1 MDLRI
6 YPDLYLGFP
15 NEKRRLS
22 FGKWKPYLYHHKRA
36 NEEDIVPM
44 LVDPFDK
51 VLYEKYERTKT
62 QQLQLYDLHACLQL
76 LVACNVRQ
84 LLLNLFIDSYF
95 IDNDDI
101 FDHFRIH

>member
-1 MDLRI
+1 MDLHI
-6 YPDLYLGFP
+6 YRDLYLGFP
-15 NEKRRLS
+15 REKRP
-22 FGKWKPYLYHHKRA
+22 FGFNTWKPYLYRHKRA

-44 LVDPFDK
+44 LVGPFGK
-51 VLYEKYERTKT
+51 VLYEKYARRKT
-62 QQLQLYDLHACLQL
+62 QQLQSHDLHACLQL